1 MSFQFLSENYYNG
14 AQWYEQFLQVSHLCE
29 ALILLGLALSLFW
42 APQCLRSSWCYI
54 DVLKKIFLTSFSL
67 PFSEL
72 SLVGWPVTSLTNH
85 CPSVLWHCWLGHLTG
100 KNRPRNDLSCV
111 EWDVKLY
118 YTYTYLIIS
127 IVWRRHHN
135 GLLLCKNNWA
145 ETTDVKVG
153 QSSDVGLWVRPPGN
167 SWPLIRWVCLCD
179 LTHKCLRR
187 GVRCYCLQQWILN
200 CNSYVAVQIFCY
212 ISAV

>member
-42 APQCLRSSWCYI
+42 APQCLRSSWTV
-54 DVLKKIFLTSFSL
+54 VL
-67 PFSEL
+67 
-72 SLVGWPVTSLTNH
+72 
-85 CPSVLWHCWLGHLTG
+85 
-100 KNRPRNDLSCV
+100 
-111 EWDVKLY
+111 Y
-118 YTYTYLIIS
+118 

-145 ETTDVKVG
+145 ETTDIKVG